1 MKDTIY
7 AAVLAAGLG
16 KRMKSKI
23 PKVLHQILGRP
34 MVHFVLDALLPIDLA
49 ETYIIIGNQAKEV
62 ENAIGAGYQGAGF
75 QYVLQS
81 EQKGTGHAVR
91 QLEPYLS
98 ETDGV
103 LLVIPGDMPLLET
116 KHLEALLAEQKHNA
130 SLAVVL
136 TAVVQD
142 PFSLGRVLR
151 GANGAFQGIV
161 EETDATA
168 GQKTIQE
175 VSTSVY
181 AFRLPELFHYLKMI
195 RTSNSQGEYYLTDV
209 LSLMMPDGVVSAI
222 ATRDIAQIGVNDPI
236 QLAACSKALKGRR
249 IDQLR
254 SSGVTIEDENMVSL
268 DWTVQIGE
276 DSVIRPFTM
285 LEGTTSVGRGCT
297 VGPFVRLKDEKVPD
311 GETACYRWE

>member
-1 MKDTIY
+1 MKNRIY

-34 MVHFVLDALLPIDLA
+34 MVRFVLDALVPIDLA
-49 ETYIIIGNQAKEV
+49 KTYIIVGNQAEDV
-62 ENAIGAGYQGAGF
+62 EKTIGTGF
-75 QYVLQS
+75 QYVLQP

-103 LLVIPGDMPLLET
+103 LLVIPGDMPLIET
-116 KHLEALLAEQKHNA
+116 KHLEALLAEHQRSA

-136 TAVVQD
+136 TATVQD
-142 PFSLGRVLR
+142 PFSLGRILR
-151 GANGAFQGIV
+151 GVNGVFQGIV
-161 EETDATA
+161 EEADATA
-168 GQKTIQE
+168 EQKTIQE
-175 VSTSVY
+175 VSTSAY
-181 AFRLPELFHYLKMI
+181 AFRLPELFRYLKMI
-195 RTSNSQGEYYLTDV
+195 RAINSQREYYLTDV

-222 ATRDIAQIGVNDPI
+222 AYQDIPQIGVNDKI
-236 QLAACSKALKGRR
+236 QLAACAGSLKRRR

-254 SSGVTIEDENMVSL
+254 SSGVTIEDENTVSL

-276 DSVIRPFTM
+276 DSVIRPFTL
-285 LEGTTSVGRGCT
+285 LEGTTSIGRGCT
-297 VGPFVRLKDEKVPD
+297 VGPFVRLKDENVPD
-311 GETACYRWE
+311 GVTTCYRWE